1 MDCMGIP
8 EEHSPMWHGGG
19 LGKAPPPREQPPIRG
34 QNMLVLSLPCF
45 AQALLWGDSRE
56 MGEPC

>member
-1 MDCMGIP
+1 
-8 EEHSPMWHGGG
+8 MWHGGG